1 MTGPSI
7 GKKDGSEQAKRCE
20 GDQEKA
26 VSPPETKAQAMRDVA
41 GSYHLGRP
49 LELKYRRRTT
59 GLVVRP
65 WQTAWRTQVVF
76 RTLLPLSLFFKFV
89 VLSLMTPLLIRPRLA
104 P

>member
-1 MTGPSI
+1 MRGRP
-7 GKKDGSEQAKRCE
+7 GEGSFPAGDKSASYERCC
-20 GDQEKA
+20 GF
-26 VSPPETKAQAMRDVA
+26 TH
-41 GSYHLGRP
+41 HLGRP